1 MIGRR
6 LDLKKG
12 PFILQ
17 CRGNGFTLSRLAPYK
32 DWNDLRT
39 EANLLWR
46 QFRQRFASVPVSRIA
61 VRYINEIKLPL
72 PIVDFDEYLT
82 AAPKSPTG
90 VPQAFSQFLTR
101 VMIPDEEKKC
111 VSVISHVMEAPPEET
126 PNGSSV
132 TLLLD
137 IDVFREILPPIVD
150 DDRLWDG
157 IDELRLQKNRM
168 FFAHL
173 TDKALEL
180 FA

>member
-1 MIGRR
+1 MTDEQQNLFG
-6 LDLKKG
+6 L
-12 PFILQ
+12 F
-17 CRGNGFTLSRLAPYK
+17 AP
-32 DWNDLRT
+32 
-39 EANLLWR
+39 
-46 QFRQRFASVPVSRIA
+46 AS
-61 VRYINEIKLPL
+61 
-72 PIVDFDEYLT
+72 
-82 AAPKSPTG
+82 G
-90 VPQAFSQFLTR
+90 VH
-101 VMIPDEEKKC
+101 K
-111 VSVISHVMEAPPEET
+111 APPEET